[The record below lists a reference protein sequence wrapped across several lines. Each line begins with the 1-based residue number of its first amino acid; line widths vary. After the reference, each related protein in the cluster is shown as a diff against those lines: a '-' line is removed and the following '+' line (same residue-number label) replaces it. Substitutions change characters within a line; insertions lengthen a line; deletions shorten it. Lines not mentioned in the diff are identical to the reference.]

1 MAFGRVEEIILLL
14 TLMGASIGAASFVG
28 WLCLGPINRLA
39 GRLRARTRFQLSDFF
54 WLLIHAQLALTYCVR
69 FIGREQRFF
78 PVMLGFLTLAVS
90 GMWAGSLS
98 CLSRAGV
105 TDPLR
110 RAIFVLFMVPLTL
123 TLMMTSAI
131 GLIVIGGMWLSPG
144 FDPTLPM
151 QFGDAT
157 VFIPYHP
164 YSTTIAVVC
173 VPLVGLAVRRVSSWI
188 VRDPSVRE
196 ALTREALA
204 RESLARETLARESL
218 ARNSAS
224 PAQVRDPL
232 ASPRSGSP

>member
-1 MAFGRVEEIILLL
+1 
-14 TLMGASIGAASFVG
+14 
-28 WLCLGPINRLA
+28 
-39 GRLRARTRFQLSDFF
+39 
-54 WLLIHAQLALTYCVR
+54 
-69 FIGREQRFF
+69 
-78 PVMLGFLTLAVS
+78 
-90 GMWAGSLS
+90 
-98 CLSRAGV
+98 
-105 TDPLR
+105 
-110 RAIFVLFMVPLTL
+110 
-123 TLMMTSAI
+123 
-131 GLIVIGGMWLSPG
+131 MWLSPG

-151 QFGDAT
+151 QFGNAT

-196 ALTREALA
+196 ALAREA
-204 RESLARETLARESL
+204 L

>member
-1 MAFGRVEEIILLL
+1 MAFGGLEAMLLLL
-14 TLMGASIGAASFVG
+14 TLMGGSIGAVSFVG
-28 WLCLGPINRLA
+28 WLCLGPINRVA

-69 FIGREQRFF
+69 FIGREQTYF

-105 TDPLR
+105 MDPLR

-123 TLMMTSAI
+123 ALMMTSAI
-131 GLIVIGGMWLSPG
+131 GLIVIGGIWVSPA
-144 FDPTLPM
+144 FDPTMPM
-151 QFGDAT
+151 QFGNAT

-188 VRDPSVRE
+188 VRDANVHD
-196 ALTREALA
+196 A
-204 RESLARETLARESL
+204 
-218 ARNSAS
+218 NG
-224 PAQVRDPL
+224 PAANGHDSNVPAANVPAANGRDSGKPAPVRDPL
-232 ASPRSGSP
+232 ASLRSGSP

>member
-28 WLCLGPINRLA
+28 WLCLGPINRVA

-69 FIGREQRFF
+69 FIGREQRFYF

-105 TDPLR
+105 ADPLR

-151 QFGDAT
+151 QFGNAT

-196 ALTREALA
+196 ALAREA
-204 RESLARETLARESL
+204 LARETLARESL

-224 PAQVRDPL
+224 PGQVRDPL